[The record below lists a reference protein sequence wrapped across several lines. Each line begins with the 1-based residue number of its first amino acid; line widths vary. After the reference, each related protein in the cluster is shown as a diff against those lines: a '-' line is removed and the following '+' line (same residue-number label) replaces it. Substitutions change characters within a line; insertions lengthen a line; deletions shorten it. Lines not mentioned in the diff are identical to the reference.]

1 MNPNVK
7 STIMIMIG
15 ISMLPNIPIAAA
27 IMKSSGQKKKSPKPK
42 TNFNALHASFNPI
55 FTTLNNKIIR
65 MIATNMYLSSFICL
79 ILAAN
84 SVVMI

>member
-42 TNFNALHASFNPI
+42 TIFIALHASFNPI
-55 FTTLNNKIIR
+55 FKTLKNRIIR
-65 MIATNMYLSSFICL
+65 MIAPNMSLSSFMCL
-79 ILAAN
+79 ILTADP
-84 SVVMI
+84 VVMI